1 MLISLALPKKSNMLN
16 RRVSVTKKLI
26 INFFVLSLL
35 PLVVIDTF
43 FYSKAKEALIRR
55 TFDQLN
61 FVRAEK
67 TTRINNFLQQR
78 MNDASNM
85 ARNKESLAH
94 LRLMAGTKQ
103 QANFDTVS

>member
-1 MLISLALPKKSNMLN
+1 MLIC
-16 RRVSVTKKLI
+16 LI

-43 FYSKAKEALIRR
+43 FYSKAKEALIGR

-94 LRLMAGTKQ
+94 LRLMAATKQ
-103 QANFDTVS
+103 LMLNRVTTGWPFGTALGPMTRTM